1 MTAQKMSP
9 YEQEAWDA
17 TLRRLNQR
25 RNSKARKAVG
35 VATTP
40 VKKAAGAAW
49 HKLLVHK
56 DVEQQVMK
64 ALGGMKAVTF
74 DPALRSVDATKAL
87 QRHGVSTRAELM
99 KLDLQQLDRSL
110 PGFRT
115 FYSALAML
123 EGGGSAL
130 VVTGAEVSSTVSGG
144 VTLGAAVA
152 AIGADAATSMA
163 LMGRAIGRVAAEYG
177 YDVRLP
183 EEEAFALGVMS
194 LGTAAT
200 AAEKSAA
207 LVNLRRL
214 TTLMMRQPTWAE
226 LNRHALIKLIDQ
238 VFTALGEKLVKRK
251 LVQAV
256 PVAGILINAGLSAQM
271 ADSAYRSA
279 RDAYRLRFLSEKY
292 GVDPIRWVAGEPDTL
307 DDLTGFALHEM
318 SALDTAGAAVVVV
331 ESDNDGLRNSECP

>member
-9 YEQEAWDA
+9 YEQTAWDA
-17 TLRRLNQR
+17 TLRRLNRR

-35 VATTP
+35 VATAP
-40 VKKAAGAAW
+40 VKKAAEGAW
-49 HKLLVHK
+49 HKVPVHQ
-56 DVEQQVMK
+56 DVERQVMK

-74 DPALRSVDATKAL
+74 DPALRSVDAAKAL
-87 QRHGVSTRAELM
+87 KRHGVSNRAELL

-115 FYSALAML
+115 FYSALAMV

-144 VTLGAAVA
+144 VTVGVAVA

-163 LMGRAIGRVAAEYG
+163 LMGRVIGRVAAEYG

-200 AAEKSAA
+200 AAEKAAA
-207 LVNLRRL
+207 LANLRRL

-226 LNRHALIKLIDQ
+226 LHKHALVKLIDQ
-238 VFTALGEKLVKRK
+238 VFTGLGEKLVKRK
-251 LVQAV
+251 LAQAV
-256 PVAGILINAGLSAQM
+256 PVAGVLINAGLSAQM
-271 ADSAYRSA
+271 ADGAYRSA

-292 GVDPIRWVAGEPDTL
+292 GVDPMEWAGDQPDSF
-307 DDLTGFALHEM
+307 DDPTR
-318 SALDTAGAAVVVV
+318 SALDEMTSLDTADASVVVV
-331 ESDNDGLRNSECP
+331 EPDNDGLGNRE

>member
-9 YEQEAWDA
+9 YEQNAWDS
-17 TLRRLNQR
+17 TLRSLNRR

-40 VKKAAGAAW
+40 VKKAAEGAW
-49 HKLLVHK
+49 HKFPVHE

-64 ALGGMKAVTF
+64 ALSGMKAVTF
-74 DPALRSVDATKAL
+74 DPALRSVDAAKAL
-87 QRHGVSTRAELM
+87 KRHGVSTRAELLL

-115 FYSALAML
+115 FYSALAMV

-130 VVTGAEVSSTVSGG
+130 AVTGAEVSSAVSGG
-144 VTLGAAVA
+144 VTVGVAVA

-163 LMGRAIGRVAAEYG
+163 LMGRVIGRVAAEYG

-194 LGTAAT
+194 LGSAAT
-200 AAEKSAA
+200 AAEKAAA
-207 LVNLRRL
+207 LANLRRL

-226 LNRHALIKLIDQ
+226 LHKHALVKLIDQ

-251 LVQAV
+251 LAQAV
-256 PVAGILINAGLSAQM
+256 PVAGVLINAGLSAQM

-292 GVDPIRWVAGEPDTL
+292 GVNPMEWVADQPDSF
-307 DDLTGFALHEM
+307 DDATG
-318 SALDTAGAAVVVV
+318 SALDEMTSLDTADASVVVF
-331 ESDNDGLRNSECP
+331 EPDNDGLGNRE

>member
-9 YEQEAWDA
+9 YEQNAWDS
-17 TLRRLNQR
+17 TLRSLNRR
-25 RNSKARKAVG
+25 RNSKARK
-35 VATTP
+35 VAGLVTTP
-40 VKKAAGAAW
+40 VKKAADGAW
-49 HKLLVHK
+49 RKLPVHE

-64 ALGGMKAVTF
+64 ALSGMKSVTF
-74 DPALRSVDATKAL
+74 DPALRSVDAAKAL
-87 QRHGVSTRAELM
+87 KRHGVSTRAELLM
-99 KLDLQQLDRSL
+99 FDLQQLDRSL

-115 FYSALAML
+115 FYSALAMV

-144 VTLGAAVA
+144 VTVGVAVA

-163 LMGRAIGRVAAEYG
+163 LMGRVIGRVAAEYG

-200 AAEKSAA
+200 AAEKAMA
-207 LVNLRRL
+207 LANLRRL

-226 LNRHALIKLIDQ
+226 LHKHALVKLIDQ

-251 LVQAV
+251 LAQAV
-256 PVAGILINAGLSAQM
+256 PVAGVLINAGLSAQM
-271 ADSAYRSA
+271 ADTAYRSA

-292 GVDPIRWVAGEPDTL
+292 GVDPMAWVADQPDPF
-307 DDLTGFALHEM
+307 DDPTGSVLAELT
-318 SALDTAGAAVVVV
+318 SLDTANPSVVVV
-331 ESDNDGLRNSECP
+331 DPDNGVPGNRD

>member
-1 MTAQKMSP
+1 MTAQKMSL

-17 TLRRLNQR
+17 SLRRLNRR
-25 RNSKARKAVG
+25 RNSRARKAIG

-40 VKKAAGAAW
+40 VKKAAEVAW
-49 HKLLVHK
+49 HKLPVHQ

-74 DPALRSVDATKAL
+74 DPALRSVDAAKAL
-87 QRHGVSTRAELM
+87 KRHGVSTRAELL

-115 FYSALAML
+115 FYSALAMV

-144 VTLGAAVA
+144 VTVGVAVA

-163 LMGRAIGRVAAEYG
+163 LMGRVIGRVAAEYG

-200 AAEKSAA
+200 TAEKAAA
-207 LVNLRRL
+207 LANLRRL
-214 TTLMMRQPTWAE
+214 TTLMMRKPTWTE
-226 LNRHALIKLIDQ
+226 LHKHALVRLIDQ

-251 LVQAV
+251 LAQAV
-256 PVAGILINAGLSAQM
+256 PVAGVLINAGLSAQM
-271 ADSAYRSA
+271 ADSAYRTA

-292 GVDPIRWVAGEPDTL
+292 GVDPMEWAADQPDSF
-307 DDLTGFALHEM
+307 DDPTG
-318 SALDTAGAAVVVV
+318 SALDEMTSLDNANASVVVV
-331 ESDNDGLRNSECP
+331 EPDNDGLGNGE

>member
-9 YEQEAWDA
+9 YEQKAWDA
-17 TLRRLNQR
+17 TLRRLNRR

-35 VATTP
+35 VATNP
-40 VKKAAGAAW
+40 VKKAAGGAW
-49 HKLLVHK
+49 HKLPVHQ

-74 DPALRSVDATKAL
+74 DPALRSVDAAKAL
-87 QRHGVSTRAELM
+87 KRHGVSTRAELL

-115 FYSALAML
+115 FYSALAMV

-144 VTLGAAVA
+144 VTVGVAVA

-163 LMGRAIGRVAAEYG
+163 LMGRVIGRVAAEYG

-200 AAEKSAA
+200 AAEKAAA
-207 LVNLRRL
+207 LANLRRL

-226 LNRHALIKLIDQ
+226 LHKHALVKLIDQ

-251 LVQAV
+251 LAQAV
-256 PVAGILINAGLSAQM
+256 PVVGVLINAGLSGQM

-292 GVDPIRWVAGEPDTL
+292 GVDPMEWAADQPDSF
-307 DDLTGFALHEM
+307 DDSTG
-318 SALDTAGAAVVVV
+318 SALDEMTSLDTADASVDVI
-331 ESDNDGLRNSECP
+331 EPDNDGLGNRE